1 MMTLFDAPDRESS
14 CVRRSRT
21 NTPLQSLG
29 MLNETQRVEI
39 GRAFAQHLLSRHDTD
54 TARINGMFLSIT
66 CREANVK
73 EQEAC
78 LRLLTQMRERFQT
91 SPQDAKEFLE
101 VGETSFEAGVA
112 AEELAAWSV
121 LTTTFLASDQAI
133 MLY

>member
-39 GRAFAQHLLSRHDTD
+39 GRAFAHLLSRHDTD
-54 TARINGMFLSIT
+54 AARINGMFLRIT
-66 CREANVK
+66 CRQANVK

-78 LRLLTQMRERFQT
+78 LHLLTQMRERFRHRLKT
-91 SPQDAKEFLE
+91 RRSFGSRGDFL
-101 VGETSFEAGVA
+101 
-112 AEELAAWSV
+112 
-121 LTTTFLASDQAI
+121 
-133 MLY
+133 

>member
-1 MMTLFDAPDRESS
+1 MTLFDAPDRESS

-21 NTPLQSLG
+21 NTPLQSLA

-39 GRAFAQHLLSRHDTD
+39 GRAFAQHLLSRYDTD

-66 CREANVK
+66 CREANAK
-73 EQEAC
+73 EQTAC
-78 LRLLTQMRERFQT
+78 LRLLIQMRERFQA

-101 VGETSFEAGVA
+101 VGETPHEAGMTV
-112 AEELAAWSV
+112 EDLAAWSV